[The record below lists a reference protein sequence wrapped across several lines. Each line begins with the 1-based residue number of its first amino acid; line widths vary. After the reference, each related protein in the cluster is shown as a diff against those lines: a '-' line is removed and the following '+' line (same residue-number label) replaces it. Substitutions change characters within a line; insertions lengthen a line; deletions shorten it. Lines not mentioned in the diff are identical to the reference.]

1 MKKNKISI
9 IAEFCQ
15 NHNGNINIL
24 NKMIEKAAESGATH
38 AKVQNI
44 FAKELTFRPCFEKGI
59 KIKNKIVCIKR
70 PNKNEYERLKKLEL
84 NYKQLERFVEKCK
97 KFQLIPLITC
107 FTKSQIDL
115 LSKIGFKTIKIASYD
130 CSSFQFLREANK
142 KFTNLIVST
151 GATYDDEIQKAAQ
164 ILKSKSFTFLHCITI
179 YPTPL
184 KDINLNRIKFL
195 KKFTKNVGYSDH
207 AVAIDQNLIAIKL
220 AILMGANVI
229 EKHFTILEANKTRDG
244 VVSMTPRHLSK
255 ISEFAKLK
263 KHDQRYSLK
272 ETSKKLINKI
282 YGRTNRNMTDIEL
295 LNRSY
300 YKGRFG
306 SIAFKNDSRKHIYN
320 WEEI

>member
-70 PNKNEYERLKKLEL
+70 PYKNEYERLKKLEL

-195 KKFTKNVGYSDH
+195 KKFTKNVGNPCASDFQFSYSDTDGSSCH
-207 AVAIDQNLIAIKL
+207 YTYAMDPEWEGYMLLFPSRLEHCVFPYYISDDVRISIS
-220 AILMGANVI
+220 GNVSLNSENI
-229 EKHFTILEANKTRDG
+229 TRLRNPGWGD
-244 VVSMTPRHLSK
+244 RL
-255 ISEFAKLK
+255 
-263 KHDQRYSLK
+263 
-272 ETSKKLINKI
+272 
-282 YGRTNRNMTDIEL
+282 TNREKAAFSEKIQKE
-295 LNRSY
+295 
-300 YKGRFG
+300 RFG
-306 SIAFKNDSRKHIYN
+306 K
-320 WEEI
+320 